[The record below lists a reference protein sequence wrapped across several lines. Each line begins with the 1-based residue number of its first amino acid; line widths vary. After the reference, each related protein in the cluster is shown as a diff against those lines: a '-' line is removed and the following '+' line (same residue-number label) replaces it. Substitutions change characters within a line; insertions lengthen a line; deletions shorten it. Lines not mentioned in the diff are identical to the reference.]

1 MRPAGTTSKKRGA
14 DARSTFCTM
23 CVWVPAAMRTMIIVN
38 LGFVRLRL
46 RGLRGVYVSV
56 IRVLSEFD
64 QVLSLKGLY

>member
-1 MRPAGTTSKKRGA
+1 
-14 DARSTFCTM
+14 
-23 CVWVPAAMRTMIIVN
+23 MIIVN